1 MNQTFDNPYKVPY
14 QSFNGPDKNLYRAP
28 ASIGKSDYEFIR
40 GIRPATGTVNTTQNL
55 LWSKLVTALK
65 KHGITNLTNQ
75 SEFESFVANC
85 IITDGRDKVQRSPVG
100 GNGGETT
107 VGNVGARAKR
117 TRTKNPKS
125 ANGLSDA
132 QGGDDKEPEFLKNG
146 DKS

>member
-1 MNQTFDNPYKVPY
+1 MNQPFDNPYKVPF

-65 KHGITNLTNQ
+65 KHGITSITNQ

-85 IITDGRDKVQRSPVG
+85 IITDGRDCVQRGAAS
-100 GNGGETT
+100 GNGGKTS
-107 VGNVGARAKR
+107 VGNVGTGTKRARS
-117 TRTKNPKS
+117 KNKVVENSKS
-125 ANGLSDA
+125 NASRGDV
-132 QGGDDKEPEFLKNG
+132 QGK
-146 DKS
+146 

>member
-55 LWSKLVTALK
+55 LWSKLVIALK
-65 KHGITNLTNQ
+65 KHGINSITNQ

-85 IITDGRDKVQRSPVG
+85 IITDGRDSVQRGATG
-100 GNGGETT
+100 GNGKQTS
-107 VGNVGARAKR
+107 VGNVGAGTKRAR
-117 TRTKNPKS
+117 SKNKVIE
-125 ANGLSDA
+125 NGESNSSR
-132 QGGDDKEPEFLKNG
+132 GDDKEQ
-146 DKS
+146 